1 MEILKEP
8 SAEYVLDLPMPALAQ
23 RKALGVPPP
32 DGDLRQL
39 RAPAGFAWL
48 MRLDAEEQIEF
59 FSSLLGAL
67 FKAQQSGD
75 WSVVNE
81 LIEDWQATANVYADP
96 ATMRSL
102 EMARQER
109 ASGAVTSLRTLRQ
122 ELEL

>member
-23 RKALGVPPP
+23 RKALGVP
-32 DGDLRQL
+32 QL